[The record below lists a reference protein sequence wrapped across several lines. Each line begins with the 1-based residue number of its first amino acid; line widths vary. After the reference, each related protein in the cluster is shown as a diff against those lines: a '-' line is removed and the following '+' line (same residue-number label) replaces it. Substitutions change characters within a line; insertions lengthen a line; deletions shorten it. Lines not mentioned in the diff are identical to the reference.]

1 MPNWCDNQI
10 TITGPN
16 SVIDKIEKIVKEEE
30 NTDLSSKEK
39 GETPGLLQFMAPMP
53 EELMETEAG
62 PIAKTKKEK
71 LARQTRKLEFGA
83 ENWYDWRVNNWGTK
97 WELCEFYGVD
107 RQYLT
112 EQSEGE
118 STISF
123 AFSSAWSPPI
133 GAYEKFLENNS
144 NCFIRAYYYE
154 GGCDFMG
161 LWEDGVDDC
170 YAPSD
175 YKSTDDFWQ
184 DGIGSTLDEMFN
196 ITESMAEYEAEQEEE
211 RLNEDVYKY
220 SKGEKINIGED
231 A

>member
-16 SVIDKIEKIVKEEE
+16 SVIDKIEKIVQDDDSHK
-30 NTDLSSKEK
+30 NT
-39 GETPGLLQFMAPMP
+39 GLLNFFHPMP
-53 EELMETEAG
+53 KELEGTTS
-62 PIAKTKKEK
+62 PSSSAKKP
-71 LARQTRKLEFGA
+71 QPMIDGFDC
-83 ENWYDWRVNNWGTK
+83 WYDWRVEKWSTK
-97 WELCEFYGVD
+97 WEVCEFYGVD
-107 RQYLT
+107 RQHLND
-112 EQSEGE
+112 SLDE

-123 AFSSAWSPPI
+123 GFSSAWAPPI
-133 GAYEKFLENNS
+133 GAYEQFLADNENCS
-144 NCFIRAYYYE
+144 LKAYYYE

-161 LWEDGVDDC
+161 EWDNGQDDC

-184 DGIGSTLDEMFN
+184 DGIGSTLDDVFN

-211 RLNEDVYKY
+211 KLNEDVYKY